1 MIAMNRY
8 AVYYLN
14 TRTVVKAATEGEAY
28 QKVAVLFKIAPHHA
42 TTACRA
48 FFLRENHNENPA
60 TGVATTPKNMAKKK
74 TAKTKKEDI
83 GDKVARIIREDKAKK
98 TAEKAA
104 SKSAKPSLAE
114 RVEKAAAP
122 KRISKHEREH
132 RVAVS
137 GSTAAPAKALSGLD
151 AAAQVLKTYK
161 KAMSAKEIVGLMKED
176 GLWSSEAKT
185 PEATIYS
192 AMLTEVNKK
201 GEQSRFKKDG
211 PLFSYHEPKA

>member
-1 MIAMNRY
+1 MNRY

-48 FFLRENHNENPA
+48 FFLRSDHNENPA

-74 TAKTKKEDI
+74 TKKESA
-83 GDKVARIIREDKAKK
+83 GAKAERIVREDSAKK
-98 TAEKAA
+98 ATAAPKKKAA
-104 SKSAKPSLAE
+104 PSLGE

-161 KAMSAKEIVGLMKED
+161 KAMTAKEIVALMKED

-192 AMLTEVNKK
+192 AMLTEIKKK

>member
-1 MIAMNRY
+1 MNRY
-8 AVYYLN
+8 AVYYK
-14 TRTVVKAATEGEAY
+14 TSRTVVKAPSEHEAY
-28 QKVAVLFKIAPHHA
+28 QKVAVLFGIEPTHA
-42 TTACRA
+42 HKACRA
-48 FFLRENHNENPA
+48 FFLREDQNVNPA

-74 TAKTKKEDI
+74 TTKTKKEDI

-98 TAEKAA
+98 AAEKAA
-104 SKSAKPSLAE
+104 TKVAKPTLAD

-122 KRISKHEREH
+122 KPAPKAKP
-132 RVAVS
+132 VKAA
-137 GSTAAPAKALSGLD
+137 TDAPAKPLSGLD

-161 KAMSAKEIVGLMKED
+161 KAMTAKDIVALMKED